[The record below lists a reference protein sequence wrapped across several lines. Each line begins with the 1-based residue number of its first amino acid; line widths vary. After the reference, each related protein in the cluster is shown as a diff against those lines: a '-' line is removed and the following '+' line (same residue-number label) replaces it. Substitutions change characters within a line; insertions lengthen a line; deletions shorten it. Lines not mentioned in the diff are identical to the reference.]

1 MQNQFEGRLFFSTS
15 RQILSSFSQVF
26 MGRESLRIPVS
37 VFWSQTSPL
46 SFHQNFE
53 NPNIPFTPAKYQNF
67 DLPGR
72 HLVNVSIN
80 RDF

>member
-1 MQNQFEGRLFFSTS
+1 
-15 RQILSSFSQVF
+15 